1 MHLADWPDADLF
13 PANPAL
19 VEAMDRIQQICSTG
33 SSLRKAANL
42 RVRLP
47 LQELTVVAPGADALD
62 GFAAVVAD
70 ELNLRSVRLLDA
82 DSASPEEFG
91 IEQKL
96 VVNARAAGP
105 RLGKNVQQA
114 IKGSKSGDWSVD
126 DAGVVTAGGLALE
139 PQEYTLETV
148 VAEAAEGD
156 GSPRGGR
163 PARRRLRG
171 PQHRGH
177 AGTGS
182 RRCGPGHGP
191 RHPAGPQGRRTQRQ
205 RPDPHHRHRHAR
217 TSSTPC
223 WPTRSSSRPKP

>member
-1 MHLADWPDADLF
+1 M
-13 PANPAL
+13 
-19 VEAMDRIQQICSTG
+19 
-33 SSLRKAANL
+33 
-42 RVRLP
+42 
-47 LQELTVVAPGADALD
+47 APGADALE

-82 DSASPEEFG
+82 ENASPEEFG

-148 VAEAAEGD
+148 VAEAAEGE
-156 GSPRGGR
+156 GSRAAAVLPGGGFVVLNTEVT
-163 PARRRLRG
+163 PELEAE
-171 PQHRGH
+171 
-177 AGTGS
+177 GTGP
-182 RRCGPGHGP
+182 RPGP

-205 RPDPHHRHRHAR
+205 RPDPHHRHRRRR
-217 TSSTPC
+217 TPSRRC